1 MADSGNGNGDS
12 EDSDSE
18 DQVQY
23 QFKIEEDK
31 WREWK
36 LGVRRDKSLRER
48 IIELIEE
55 DTGRGA

>member
-1 MADSGNGNGDS
+1 MAESGNSNGDS
-12 EDSDSE
+12 ENSDA

-31 WREWK
+31 WTEWK

-55 DTGRGA
+55 DAEAGR